1 MLPQIGRQVALGQQ
15 SGVAVP
21 LYNPALIQ
29 NKNLV
34 STRNC
39 AQPLGDH
46 QHRVVALKALDRLLH
61 QPLALGIQGIGSL
74 IENQHLWIAQ
84 DCARQAQALPLA
96 ATEPVAPLA
105 HQGVVALRQALDET
119 LSLSCLAGGFHLAQ
133 RGPWG
138 AKGDVCGHGGVELKR
153 VLAYNPKPMV
163 PAGQFQ
169 LVQWCVVHLDLACG
183 VALEAREQVGNGA
196 RTGAARVQQRQHL
209 TSWQRL
215 RWPGSEECLRLGLPA
230 SCDGSRPCWLAP
242 VHPSGCEGWHRLH
255 PAGH

>member
-1 MLPQIGRQVALGQQ
+1 M
-15 SGVAVP
+15 
-21 LYNPALIQ
+21 
-29 NKNLV
+29 
-34 STRNC
+34 
-39 AQPLGDH
+39 
-46 QHRVVALKALDRLLH
+46 VALKALDRLVH
-61 QPLALGIQGIGSL
+61 QPLALGIQGTGGL
-74 IENQHLWIAQ
+74 IENQQLWIAQ
-84 DCARQAQALPLA
+84 DCARQVQALPLGA
-96 ATEPVAPLA
+96 IEPVAPLA

-169 LVQWCVVHLDLACG
+169 LLQWFVVHLDLACSVG
-183 VALEAREQVGNGA
+183 EEAREQVGNGA
-196 RTGAARVQQRQHL
+196 RTGAAQAHQRQHL

-215 RWPGSEECLRLGLPA
+215 RWPGLEESLRLGLPA
-230 SCDGSRPCWLAP
+230 SCDGSGPCWLAP